1 LRTQE
6 LLAVVFITRY
16 IDLFTAFH
24 SLYNTV
30 MKIVYIGISVSVVY
44 MLRYKEPWRTS
55 YDSVRDNFPHWK
67 YLAAPCAVAALLI
80 NDAYLKYGVYEF
92 VREVRPR
99 HPLPQSSVPMRK
111 YDQS

>member
-1 LRTQE
+1 
-6 LLAVVFITRY
+6 
-16 IDLFTAFH
+16 
-24 SLYNTV
+24 

-99 HPLPQSSVPMRK
+99 HPLPQSPVPTRK